1 MKTIPEQYLL
11 AFLSHI
17 IIKVPG
23 KTFLLEIIP
32 LDVFTTTLSQQIYFI
47 QDPGKDWKEVQ
58 SEPEYEKEAKNEM
71 EKEDNEK

>member
-32 LDVFTTTLSQQIYFI
+32 LDVFNNNIILVDIFYLGSRERLERSAVRT
-47 QDPGKDWKEVQ
+47 
-58 SEPEYEKEAKNEM
+58 
-71 EKEDNEK
+71 